1 MKKFAPFAD
10 NILPWLTC
18 FGMLSAL
25 AMIFLYV
32 PTEKNLGVVQRIF
45 YYHLPSAWNAFLGFF
60 IVAGASGSYLWK
72 GERSADLVAHTSVE
86 VGMLFCT
93 LFIVTGSI
101 WAKASWGVWW
111 TWDPRL
117 PMTIVMWI
125 VYASY
130 VLLRQIAGDNEQVAR
145 YAAVLGIVGALNIPL
160 IYIAIR
166 LWRGIHPKVEKM
178 APEMAWTLLVST
190 GAFLLFFA
198 LLMWIRLRSMSL
210 SDEVVALRQQALE
223 MS

>member
-1 MKKFAPFAD
+1 MP
-10 NILPWLTC
+10 
-18 FGMLSAL
+18 
-25 AMIFLYV
+25 
-32 PTEKNLGVVQRIF
+32 
-45 YYHLPSAWNAFLGFF
+45 
-60 IVAGASGSYLWK
+60 
-72 GERSADLVAHTSVE
+72 
-86 VGMLFCT
+86 FCT
-93 LFIVTGSI
+93 LFIVTGSV

-117 PMTIVMWI
+117 TMTIVMWV

-130 VLLRQIAGDNEQVAR
+130 ILLRQIAGDNEQVAR

-166 LWRGIHPKVEKM
+166 LWRGIHPKVETM
-178 APEMAWTLLVST
+178 APEMAWTLLVCT

-198 LLMWIRLRSMSL
+198 WLMWIRLRSMSL
-210 SDEVVALRQQALE
+210 SDEVVDLRRQALE